1 MNWFRFFFGTP
12 QRLITTVVMGTIIY
26 ALFRPDYVAQAVSRA
41 FSALFPPLVTI
52 GILVVVLR
60 MIFGGRR

>member
-12 QRLITTVVMGTIIY
+12 QRLITTVVMGTVVY
-26 ALFRPDYVAQAVSRA
+26 ALFHPTHVADAVSRA
-41 FSALFPPLVTI
+41 FSALFTPLVTI